1 MNDIRKNVRNVM
13 IVFLF
18 CLISL
23 ISYIAYFQVFK
34 STDIA
39 EKTGNQRLWIER
51 NKVLRGTIYDR
62 YGKPLTKSSKESAT
76 TQKREYIYGDLYAH
90 PLGYFSS
97 RYGITGLEEAYDK
110 ELTTYNEVTTG
121 IKALLKDFSVEGFKK
136 AFSDR
141 DKTEQKV
148 GNGVVTTL
156 DTNLQQVAY
165 NSLGSNRGAVVA
177 MNPKTGEILAMVSK
191 PSFNPNNLG
200 KELEKANKGT
210 AENSPLINRAINGLY
225 PPGSIFKIV
234 TTTSALDNIPGVKN
248 DIFHDTGVIEFP
260 DGKDLHN
267 DSNAVNGDINLN
279 QAFVKSS
286 NFVYGNLAM
295 ELGDDLKETAEDF
308 GFNQKV
314 PANGFTITPSRY
326 PKEKQGMGN
335 LARSGIG
342 QSSILATP
350 MQMALVA
357 SAVANNGV
365 IMEPTLVNKVVSAKG
380 DIVKVIKPE
389 EYKKVMSESDATT
402 IKGYMRDL
410 VKSREYGSWSYF
422 RGLDVAG
429 KTGTADHNN
438 PDGTPAK
445 PHSWFVGMA
454 PADNPE
460 IVVAVI
466 SENSGYGSGRA
477 ASIAGD
483 VINAALR

>member
-1 MNDIRKNVRNVM
+1 MNDIKKNVRNVM

-18 CLISL
+18 CLVSL
-23 ISYIAYFQVFK
+23 ISYIAYFQAFK
-34 STDIA
+34 APGIA
-39 EKTGNQRLWIER
+39 EKSGNQRLWIER

-62 YGKPLTKSSKESAT
+62 DGKPLTKTSKESAT
-76 TQKREYIYGDLYAH
+76 TQKREYIYGNLYAH
-90 PLGYFSS
+90 PLGYVNS

-136 AFSDR
+136 AFADR
-141 DKTEQKV
+141 DETEKKV

-156 DTNLQQVAY
+156 DTSLQKVAY
-165 NSLGSNRGAVVA
+165 NSLGSARGAVVA

-191 PSFNPNNLG
+191 PSYNPNDLG

-225 PPGSIFKIV
+225 PPGSTFKII
-234 TTTSALDNIPGVKN
+234 TTASALDNIPGVKSE
-248 DIFHDTGVIEFP
+248 IFHDTGVIKFP
-260 DGKDLHN
+260 DGKNLN
-267 DSNAVNGDINLN
+267 NAGNEVNGNINLN

-295 ELGDDLKETAEDF
+295 KLGDDLKDTAEDF

-314 PANGFTITPSRY
+314 PSNGFTITPSRY
-326 PKEKQGMGN
+326 PKDEQGMGN

-350 MQMALVA
+350 MQMALVT
-357 SAVANNGV
+357 SAVANDGV
-365 IMEPTLVNKVVSAKG
+365 IMEPRLVSKVVNAKG
-380 DIVKVIKPE
+380 DTVKVIKSD
-389 EYKKVMSESDATT
+389 EYKKVMSESDAET

-410 VKSREYGSWSYF
+410 VKGREYSRWSYF
-422 RGLDVAG
+422 KGLDVAG

-438 PDGTPAK
+438 PDGSPAK

-454 PADNPE
+454 PANDPE

-466 SENSGYGSGRA
+466 AENSGYGAGKA
-477 ASIAGD
+477 ASVAGD
-483 VINAALR
+483 VINAALK